1 MHKRIIVRLIDSK
14 EESLLAALLDR
25 TLTFS
30 SIHSNPRIASALK
43 NQCQSNP
50 DAPKIFI
57 WSHSTRTPRTYCR
70 LWAPCRSPAVH
81 AGSPQ
86 CYWESLC
93 WRTRA
98 LSAETA
104 PCPACKGW
112 SGSSGPGSRR
122 LETKKKKN
130 CGCSCKDSFHFHET
144 FNTPK
149 ERYG

>member
-1 MHKRIIVRLIDSK
+1 MRKKIIVRLIDRK

-30 SIHSNPRIASALK
+30 SIHAKPPNHISTED
-43 NQCQSNP
+43 QCQSNP

-57 WSHSTRTPRTYCR
+57 WSHSTRTPHTYCQ
-70 LWAPCRSPAVH
+70 LWAPYKSPAVH

-112 SGSSGPGSRR
+112 SGSSGPGSGQ
-122 LETKKKKN
+122 LEKKKN

-144 FNTPK
+144 FITPK